1 MVGRVATISK
11 LVTVLPVKS
20 PYNPEVGDVIIG
32 RILNVDKKFWRVNIW
47 AQRESLLNLTA
58 INLPQGEQ
66 RIRGEE
72 DVMQMRKFFKENDLL
87 SGEIQ
92 QINQNGSIHI
102 QTRNLKY
109 GKLKNGILVQ
119 VNHELI
125 KKKKHQFIELVNN
138 MNAILG
144 MNGIV
149 WVYYSTVN
157 VEDEYFTD
165 DKTKI
170 DTLEK
175 EEHPSEEHAKLI
187 ILFKNIIESLDYNN
201 IVVNK
206 STIMRFYTLLK
217 GDDKIVNPKIPMDK
231 VVSIGKVIEK
241 EIEDK
246 ILKDEVK
253 VDKAKKIIEKMN
265 MGNKEDEEMTNI
277 NN

>member
-1 MVGRVATISK
+1 M
-11 LVTVLPVKS
+11 
-20 PYNPEVGDVIIG
+20 GDVIIG
-32 RILNVDKKFWRVNIW
+32 RIISVDKKFWRVNIW

-72 DVMQMRKFFKENDLL
+72 DAMQMRKFFKENDLL

-109 GKLKNGILVQ
+109 GKLKNGILVH

-125 KKKKHQFIELVNN
+125 KKKKHQFIELDNDIK
-138 MNAILG
+138 AILG
-144 MNGIV
+144 MNGII
-149 WVYYSTVN
+149 WIYFSTIK

-170 DTLEK
+170 AALEK
-175 EEHPSEEHAKLI
+175 EEKPTEENARSI
-187 ILFKNIIESLDYNN
+187 ILFKNIIEALDMYG
-201 IVVNK
+201 IVINK
-206 STIMRFYTLLK
+206 NTIMKFYTLVK
-217 GDDKIVNPKIPMDK
+217 DKEAKVVNPKIDMEK
-231 VVSIGKVIEK
+231 AK
-241 EIEDK
+241 EIAEVIIKELKEKK
-246 ILKDEVK
+246 IKEEEK
-253 VDKAKKIIEKMN
+253 TEKAKKIIQKTMDID
-265 MGNKEDEEMTNI
+265 EDEEM